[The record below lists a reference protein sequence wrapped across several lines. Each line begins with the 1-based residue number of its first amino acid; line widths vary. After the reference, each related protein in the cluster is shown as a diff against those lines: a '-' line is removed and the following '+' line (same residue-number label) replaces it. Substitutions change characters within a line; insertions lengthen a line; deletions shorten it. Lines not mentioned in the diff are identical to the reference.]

1 MKLDMITILTLTT
14 IAYLIS
20 VLVTRY
26 MAVHHVIS
34 DVPNTRSSHNVPT
47 PRSGGLG
54 IFIVFMFISLVFW
67 VNNRFDIPEWFFPFV
82 LPAILIGAH
91 SLYDDISGRSAIE
104 KLLVQLLAASVVVSS
119 GLLIELPFGGRWLS
133 YLITMLWIVG
143 MTNATNFMDGLDGLV
158 SGIFSLALVFFC
170 MILSSVGHY
179 DLYLFGLALIAGLM
193 GFLIYNFPPA
203 KIFMGDVGS
212 CLLGFVYAV
221 MVVIMLDEN
230 QSPWIMLACVLAVF
244 NLLFDVGFTVIR
256 RLFQGENIMQA
267 HRSHLFQIMNRLGY
281 NHLTVSLCYLGVTFL
296 QGLLAMWV
304 LRSQT
309 SSVWLVIIGLLFAH
323 LCYAALVLRAS
334 KRKNLVL

>member
-1 MKLDMITILTLTT
+1 MRLELTTILILTT

-26 MAVHHVIS
+26 MTINHVIS
-34 DVPNTRSSHNVPT
+34 DVPNTRSSHDTPT

-54 IFIVFMFISLVFW
+54 IFIVFLFISLVFW
-67 VNNRFDIPEWFFPFV
+67 AMNRATLPDWFFPFV
-82 LPAILIGAH
+82 LPAVLIGAH
-91 SLYDDISGRSAIE
+91 SLYDDISDRSAIE
-104 KLLVQLLAASVVVSS
+104 KLLVQLIAGSVVVGS
-119 GLLIELPFGGRWLS
+119 GLLIDLPFGGQLLS
-133 YLITMLWIVG
+133 YVVTMLWIVG

-170 MILSSVGHY
+170 IILNSVGHY
-179 DLYLFGLALIAGLM
+179 NLYLFGLTLIAALM

-203 KIFMGDVGS
+203 RIFMGDVGS

-221 MVVIMLDEN
+221 MVVIMLDDN
-230 QSPWIMLACVLAVF
+230 HSPWIMLACVLLVF

-256 RLFQGENIMQA
+256 RFLNGENIMQA

-281 NHLTVSLCYLGVTFL
+281 QHLTVSLCYLGVTFL

-304 LRSQT
+304 LRFQT
-309 SSVWLVIIGLLFAH
+309 MSVWPVIILLLIVH
-323 LCYAALVLRAS
+323 LFYAALVLRAS
-334 KRKNLVL
+334 KHKNLVL